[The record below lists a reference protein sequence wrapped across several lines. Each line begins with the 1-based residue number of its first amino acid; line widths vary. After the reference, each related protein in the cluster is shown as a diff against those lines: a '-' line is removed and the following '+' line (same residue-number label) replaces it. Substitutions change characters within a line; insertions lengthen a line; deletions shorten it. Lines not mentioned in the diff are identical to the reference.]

1 MRSSVPPEMAAH
13 KTATAVA
20 VLCAAISGG
29 TLHLTVEHLQRM
41 PKTALCGEDIL
52 SMTGETLLLKKK
64 KRT

>member
-41 PKTALCGEDIL
+41 PQRKLHSVARTYWWDSSTE
-52 SMTGETLLLKKK
+52 KKK
-64 KRT
+64 PK

>member
-1 MRSSVPPEMAAH
+1 MRSSVPPEMATH

-41 PKTALCGEDIL
+41 PNSPLWRGHI
-52 SMTGETLLLKKK
+52 GGTLLLKKK
-64 KRT
+64 A